1 MQAIERVL
9 PDQPDQREHINNRHK
24 STKNIQA
31 SQGHCVWESDRFLSQ
46 IDISID
52 SIRSLKQLID
62 AAMTRIENGL
72 LDISPLTP
80 EQEIIFFGGENA

>member
-1 MQAIERVL
+1 MLIREYV
-9 PDQPDQREHINNRHK
+9 PPFQRRHDHN
-24 STKNIQA
+24 SHQFSSDTQV
-31 SQGHCVWESDRFLSQ
+31 SQGYCVWESDRFLSQ

-80 EQEIIFFGGENA
+80 EQKIIFFGGENA